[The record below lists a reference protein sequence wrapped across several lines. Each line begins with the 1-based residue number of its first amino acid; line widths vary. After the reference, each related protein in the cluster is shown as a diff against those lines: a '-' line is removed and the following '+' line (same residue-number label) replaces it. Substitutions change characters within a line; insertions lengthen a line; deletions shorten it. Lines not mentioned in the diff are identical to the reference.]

1 MKLHLTAAAL
11 VAASALAL
19 TGCAS
24 ASGGGSTTPSATES
38 ATQTSAPV
46 ATSVTVTFPAA
57 LANFAQINQ
66 NALTTAGVTNITDN
80 ADGSVTMTVPPTV
93 AKVLAAKAKTE
104 FDGLVADFKSKTDG
118 TITDVTPNA
127 DYSSFVVKTNL
138 TQSDGWS
145 AANLNQLGYLAAEIQ
160 AFSGASNPSATATVL
175 MADGSTLTT
184 INYPAALA
192 P

>member
-24 ASGGGSTTPSATES
+24 ASGGSSSDSSSSAT

-46 ATSVTVTFPAA
+46 ATTVTVTFPAT

-66 NALTTAGVTNITDN
+66 SALTTAGVTNITN
-80 ADGSVTMTVPPTV
+80 NSDGSVTMTMPATV
-93 AKVLAAKAKTE
+93 ANALAMKAQTE
-104 FDGLVADFKSKTDG
+104 FDGMVADFKSQSG
-118 TITDVTPNA
+118 ATITDVTPNA

-145 AANLNQLGYLAAEIQ
+145 AANLNQLGYLATEIQ
-160 AFSGASNPSATATVL
+160 AFSGASNPTATATVL
-175 MADGSTLTT
+175 MADGSTMTT
-184 INYPAALA
+184 ITYPAALA

>member
-1 MKLHLTAAAL
+1 MKLHLTVAAV

-24 ASGGGSTTPSATES
+24 ASGGSSSDSSASAT

-46 ATSVTVTFPAA
+46 AQGITVTFPAT
-57 LANFAQINQ
+57 LANFAQINTA
-66 NALTTAGVTNITDN
+66 ALTAAGVTDVKTND
-80 ADGSVTMTVPPTV
+80 DGSVTMTMPAVV
-93 AKVLAAKAKTE
+93 ANTLAAKAKTE
-104 FDGLVADFKSKTDG
+104 FDGLVADFKSKADA

-145 AANLNQLGYLAAEIQ
+145 AANLNQLGYLATEIQ
-160 AFSGASNPSATATVL
+160 AFSGGTASSTATVL
-175 MADGSTLTT
+175 MADGSVLTT
-184 INYPAALA
+184 ITYPAALA